1 MKQTNS
7 RPKTIIITGV
17 SSFVGCHLAHTFSK
31 AGYKVIAVT
40 SRAQDRYEGIRKDRL
55 SFIQGRVYFAACD
68 LTDKEA
74 LGQLINLHKP
84 DVWVQHAGYAD
95 NYGAQDYDLE
105 KSLELNVVALE
116 PLYRQLS
123 DTGCSVVVTGSSMEY
138 ASSDAANDEG
148 DACWPDMPYG
158 VSKLATS
165 VEASRLA
172 GQYNVPTRVARLYI
186 LVGSFDAP
194 GKLMDFVIKQLA
206 AGKAADLS
214 PCEQKRDFLGV
225 NDVCEAYVLMVDDMS
240 RTNFD
245 VFNICSGEGTKLKTL
260 MLKVAALMDVDAS
273 LLNFGARTMRPGEAL
288 VSFGSNQK
296 AKNILNWTPK
306 PIEQAL
312 RMLIAHAP

>member
-1 MKQTNS
+1 MVAS
-7 RPKTIIITGV
+7 KTIVVTGV
-17 SSFVGCHLAHTFSK
+17 SSFVGCHLARTFAQ
-31 AGYKVIAVT
+31 AGHNVIAVT

-55 SFIQGRVYFAACD
+55 AFIQNNVDFAVCD
-68 LTDKEA
+68 LMDKET
-74 LGQLINLHKP
+74 LGRLISLHKP

-95 NYGAQDYDLE
+95 NYGAQNFDLE
-105 KSLELNVVALE
+105 KSLGLNVLALE

-123 DTGCSVVVTGSSMEY
+123 GTGCSVIVTGSSMEY
-138 ASSDAANDEG
+138 ASCDAANEEG

-186 LVGSFDAP
+186 PVGSFDAP

-206 AGKAADLS
+206 AGKSADLS

-225 NDVCEAYVLMVDDMS
+225 DDLCEAYVLMVDDMD
-240 RTNFD
+240 RTLFD
-245 VFNICSGEGTKLKTL
+245 VFNICSGEAVQLKAL
-260 MLKVAALMDVDAS
+260 MLRVADLMDVDVS
-273 LLNFGARTMRPGEAL
+273 LLNFGARNMRPGEAP

-296 AKNILNWTPK
+296 AKDILNWAPK

-312 RMLIAHAP
+312 RMLISHAS